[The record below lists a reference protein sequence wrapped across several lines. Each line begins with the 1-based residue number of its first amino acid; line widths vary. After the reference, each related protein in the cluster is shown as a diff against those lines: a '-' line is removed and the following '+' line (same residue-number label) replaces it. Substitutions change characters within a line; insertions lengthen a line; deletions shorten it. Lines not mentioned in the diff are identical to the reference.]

1 MVQQLCRN
9 QESINLFT
17 SKKQNK
23 TKQKKERK
31 KDRKKKTSENMT
43 SLSREYK

>member
-1 MVQQLCRN
+1 MQKPGVNKSLH
-9 QESINLFT
+9 F
-17 SKKQNK
+17 K

-43 SLSREYK
+43 SLSREYKQE